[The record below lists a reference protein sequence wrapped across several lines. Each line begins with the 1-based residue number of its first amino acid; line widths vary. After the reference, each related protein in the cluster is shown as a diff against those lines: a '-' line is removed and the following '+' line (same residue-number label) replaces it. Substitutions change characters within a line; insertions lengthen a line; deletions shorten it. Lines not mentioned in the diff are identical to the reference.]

1 MAEHPALEVVG
12 LIKDYESEGRRNRV
26 VNEISFS
33 IEPGAFYSLLGPS
46 GCGKTTTL
54 RCVAGLEQA
63 DGGVILLAG
72 AQVASDQMV
81 VPPERRGYGMV
92 FQNYAIWPHLTV
104 FENVAFPLRVG
115 PDKLG
120 KAAIANR
127 VEEALALVRLE
138 GLGKRPATQMSGG
151 QQQRLA
157 LARALVRRPKLLLLD
172 EPLSNLDLKLREQ
185 MRAELRDLQRQ
196 LGITTL
202 YVTHDQGEALAMSNR
217 IAVMQGGRIV
227 QEGTPREIYQRPS
240 SHFVADFVGRA
251 NFLEAVT
258 IEHGL
263 NGFTTLRALGHIM
276 TARCPTGVGVGESVT
291 LSIRPEVIDLH
302 TADPGRANVVG
313 GTVNRVEY
321 LGEHVETWVSV
332 ADSVVIVRQGPLERP
347 RPGDTVWLEFRSE
360 VCTVLTDHGVATGDE
375 SDVNDHHA
383 AESAVV

>member
-1 MAEHPALEVVG
+1 MAEQPALEVVD
-12 LIKDYESEGRRNRV
+12 LIKDYESDGRWNRV
-26 VNEISFS
+26 VDAISFS

-63 DGGVILLAG
+63 DGGLIRLAG
-72 AQVASDQMV
+72 APVASNEMF
-81 VPPERRGYGMV
+81 VPPELRDYGMV
-92 FQNYAIWPHLTV
+92 FQNYAIWPHMTV

-120 KAAIANR
+120 KAEIANR

-138 GLGKRPATQMSGG
+138 DLGKRPATQMSGG

-185 MRAELRDLQRQ
+185 MRSELQDLQRR

-202 YVTHDQGEALAMSNR
+202 YVTHDQGEALALSNR

-227 QEGTPREIYQRPS
+227 QEGTAREIYQRPA

-251 NFLEAVT
+251 NFVEAET
-258 IEHGL
+258 IGQGS
-263 NGFTTLRALGHIM
+263 NGSMTLRALGQII

-302 TADPGRANVVG
+302 TADPGRANVVS

-321 LGEHVETWVSV
+321 LGDHVETLVSV
-332 ADSVVIVRQGPLERP
+332 ADSIVVVRQGPLARP
-347 RPGDTVWLEFRSE
+347 RAGDIVWLELRSE
-360 VCTVLTDHGVATGDE
+360 VCTVLTDSGVATGDE

-383 AESAVV
+383 EAM

>member
-1 MAEHPALEVVG
+1 VAEQPALEVVD
-12 LIKDYESEGRRNRV
+12 LIKDYESDGRQNRV
-26 VNEISFS
+26 VDGISFS

-63 DGGVILLAG
+63 DGGLIRLAG
-72 AQVASDQMV
+72 AQVASDEIF
-81 VPPERRGYGMV
+81 VPPERRDYGMV
-92 FQNYAIWPHLTV
+92 FQNYAIWPHMTV

-115 PDKLG
+115 RDKLG
-120 KAAIANR
+120 NAEIANR

-138 GLGKRPATQMSGG
+138 DLGKRPATQMSGG

-185 MRAELRDLQRQ
+185 MRSELRDLQHR

-227 QEGTPREIYQRPS
+227 QEGTAREIYQRPA

-251 NFLEAVT
+251 NFVEADT
-258 IEHGL
+258 IEHGS
-263 NGFTTLRALGHIM
+263 NGFMTLRALGQIM

-302 TADPGRANVVG
+302 TADPGRANVVS
-313 GTVNRVEY
+313 GTVNSVEY
-321 LGEHVETWVSV
+321 LGEHVDTLVAV
-332 ADSVVIVRQGPLERP
+332 ADSMVVVRQGPLERP
-347 RPGDTVWLEFRSE
+347 RPGDIVWLEFRSE

-375 SDVNDHHA
+375 SDVNDHDA